1 MTVKELKQML
11 SELGPELDNCQVVM
25 AKDSEGNSYSPVV
38 DLTDTAYCDDD
49 SEYCIEA
56 VYFDEHG
63 WEGNCFD
70 NKEEWESY
78 KKEKDRVV
86 VLHPMN

>member
-11 SELGPELDNCQVVM
+11 NELGDELDNCQVIM
-25 AKDSEGNSYSPVV
+25 SSDSEGNSYSPV
-38 DLTDTAYCDDD
+38 DGLTDTAYCEN
-49 SEYCIEA
+49 SSKYCIES

-63 WEGNCFD
+63 WDGNCFD
-70 NKEEWESY
+70 NKDEWDAY
-78 KKEKDRVV
+78 KKKNDRVV